1 MLDGQLS
8 EHNFVENR
16 GFSPPCYFISSVG
29 HVERYASLMSLG
41 DVNAIGISNQCN
53 RKMWVGI
60 NQN

>member
-16 GFSPPCYFISSVG
+16 GFSPPCYFISLVG

-53 RKMWVGI
+53 RKM
-60 NQN
+60 